1 MASMGSFFKRK
12 KQSNSPD
19 NKISE
24 EISFETLKQLIPIR
38 NLSDDKLRSYAL
50 ENKAEVLSAGE
61 IIFSINEVSDTAI
74 YLLKGV
80 VSLSDGRSSEF
91 ETNATDEKAKFPLS
105 SGIKH
110 TTTATAKSD
119 VSILRVSKKIMS
131 LNSKA
136 QHAFELEIP
145 GQLNQNRILQ
155 LFSQYFDE
163 GELDI
168 PSLPAIAINLRQAM
182 EKEVGVDEVVQI
194 VQLDP
199 VISAKLIDVANCP
212 LYVTVVPTK
221 SCFDAVKKVGVNAT
235 RSLVTSLSIK
245 NIFKSDSVK
254 IKVLLNDLWKNSLQ
268 LSSLSYV
275 LAAESKQ
282 KKPEEALLAGLVCDI
297 GAIPFF
303 NFIANLPAEYYNEE
317 EIKQALPIVKPVVG
331 ASILKNWG
339 FAEEFIQV
347 ALFSHDWYQDTEESL
362 SYTDIVVL
370 SRLHSKIGKK
380 ELAGIPPITSIPA
393 ASKLKNFEL
402 SPENSLRILHDAHD
416 KINDTLR
423 TFSV

>member
-1 MASMGSFFKRK
+1 MGSFFKRK

-91 ETNATDEKAKFPLS
+91 ETNSTDEKAKFPLS

-145 GQLNQNRILQ
+145 RQLNQNRLLQ

-212 LYVTVVPTK
+212 LYVTVVSTK

-317 EIKQALPIVKPVVG
+317 EIKEALPIVKPVVG

-339 FAEEFIQV
+339 FAGEFIQV
-347 ALFSHDWYQDTEESL
+347 ALFSNDWYQDTEESL

-380 ELAGIPPITSIPA
+380 ELVGIPPITSIPA

-402 SPENSLRILHDAHD
+402 SPENSLRILHDARD

>member
-1 MASMGSFFKRK
+1 MGSFFKRK

-74 YLLKGV
+74 YLLKGI

-91 ETNATDEKAKFPLS
+91 ETNSTDEKAKFPLS

-145 GQLNQNRILQ
+145 RQLNQNRLLQ

-317 EIKQALPIVKPVVG
+317 EIKEALPIVKPVVG

-347 ALFSHDWYQDTEESL
+347 ALFSNDWYQDTEESL

>member
-1 MASMGSFFKRK
+1 MGSFFKRK

-74 YLLKGV
+74 YLLKGI

-91 ETNATDEKAKFPLS
+91 ETNSTDEKAKFPLS

-145 GQLNQNRILQ
+145 RQLNQNRLLQ

-212 LYVTVVPTK
+212 LYVTAVPTK
-221 SCFDAVKKVGVNAT
+221 SCFEAVKKVGLNAT
-235 RSLVTSLSIK
+235 RSLVISLSIK

-254 IKVLLNDLWKNSLQ
+254 IKQLLNDLWKNSLQ
-268 LSSLSYV
+268 ISSLSSV

-303 NFIANLPAEYYNEE
+303 NFIANLPAEYYDEE
-317 EIKQALPIVKPVVG
+317 EIKQALPVVKSIVG

-339 FAEEFIQV
+339 FTEEFIQV
-347 ALFSHDWYQDTEESL
+347 ALFSDDWFQDTEESL

-380 ELAGIPPITSIPA
+380 ELAGVPPITSIPA

>member
-1 MASMGSFFKRK
+1 MGSFFKRK

-24 EISFETLKQLIPIR
+24 EISFEILKQLIPIR

-50 ENKAEVLSAGE
+50 ENKAELLSAGE

-74 YLLKGV
+74 YLLKGI

-91 ETNATDEKAKFPLS
+91 ETNSTDEKAKFPLS

-131 LNSKA
+131 LNSKT

-221 SCFDAVKKVGVNAT
+221 SCFDAVRKVGVNAT

-317 EIKQALPIVKPVVG
+317 EVKEALPIVKPVVG

-347 ALFSHDWYQDTEESL
+347 ALFSDDWFQDTEESL

-393 ASKLKNFEL
+393 VSKLKNFEL

>member
-1 MASMGSFFKRK
+1 MK
-12 KQSNSPD
+12 
-19 NKISE
+19 
-24 EISFETLKQLIPIR
+24 
-38 NLSDDKLRSYAL
+38 
-50 ENKAEVLSAGE
+50 
-61 IIFSINEVSDTAI
+61 VSDTAI

-91 ETNATDEKAKFPLS
+91 ETNSTDEKAKFPLS

-145 GQLNQNRILQ
+145 RQLNQNRLLQ

-245 NIFKSDSVK
+245 KYI
-254 IKVLLNDLWKNSLQ
+254 
-268 LSSLSYV
+268 
-275 LAAESKQ
+275 
-282 KKPEEALLAGLVCDI
+282 
-297 GAIPFF
+297 
-303 NFIANLPAEYYNEE
+303 
-317 EIKQALPIVKPVVG
+317 
-331 ASILKNWG
+331 
-339 FAEEFIQV
+339 
-347 ALFSHDWYQDTEESL
+347 
-362 SYTDIVVL
+362 
-370 SRLHSKIGKK
+370 
-380 ELAGIPPITSIPA
+380 
-393 ASKLKNFEL
+393 
-402 SPENSLRILHDAHD
+402 
-416 KINDTLR
+416 
-423 TFSV
+423 

>member
-1 MASMGSFFKRK
+1 MGSFFKRK

-91 ETNATDEKAKFPLS
+91 ETNSTDEKAKFPLS

-131 LNSKA
+131 LNSKT

-212 LYVTVVPTK
+212 LYITVVPTK
-221 SCFDAVKKVGVNAT
+221 SCFDAVKKIGVNAT

-317 EIKQALPIVKPVVG
+317 EIKEALPIVKPVVG

-347 ALFSHDWYQDTEESL
+347 ALFSDDWYQDTEESL

>member
-12 KQSNSPD
+12 KQSDSPD

-74 YLLKGV
+74 YLLKGI
-80 VSLSDGRSSEF
+80 VSVSDGRSSKY
-91 ETNATDEKAKFPLS
+91 ETSGTDEKAKFPLS

-212 LYVTVVPTK
+212 LYVTVVPAK

-347 ALFSHDWYQDTEESL
+347 ALFSDDWYQDTEESL

-380 ELAGIPPITSIPA
+380 ELGGIPPITSIPA

-402 SPENSLRILHDAHD
+402 SPENSLRILHDARD

>member
-1 MASMGSFFKRK
+1 MGSFFKRK

-19 NKISE
+19 NISE

-38 NLSDDKLRSYAL
+38 NLSDDKLRAYAI
-50 ENKAEVLSAGE
+50 EHKAEVLTAGE
-61 IIFSINEVSDTAI
+61 ILFSINEDSDTAI
-74 YLLKGV
+74 YLLKGI
-80 VSLSDGRSSEF
+80 VSLSDGRNSEY
-91 ETNATDEKAKFPLS
+91 ETNAADEKAKFPLS

-119 VSILRVSKKIMS
+119 ISILRVSKKIMS
-131 LNSKA
+131 FNSEA
-136 QHAFELEIP
+136 QQAFELKIP
-145 GQLNQNRILQ
+145 HEFSQNRILQ
-155 LFSQYFDE
+155 LFAQYFDE

-168 PSLPAIAINLRQAM
+168 PSLPAIAINLRQAI
-182 EKEVGVDEVVQI
+182 EKEIGIEEVVKI
-194 VQLDP
+194 VQIDP

-212 LYVTVVPTK
+212 LYITAVPTK
-221 SCFDAVKKVGVNAT
+221 SCFDAVKKVGINAT
-235 RSLVTSLSIK
+235 RSLVTSLSLK

-254 IKVLLNDLWKNSLQ
+254 IKALLNDLWKNSLQ
-268 LSSLSYV
+268 LSSLSFV
-275 LAAESKQ
+275 LSAESKQ

-317 EIKQALPIVKPVVG
+317 EIKQALPIVKPIVG
-331 ASILKNWG
+331 ASILKDWG

-347 ALFSHDWYQDTEESL
+347 ALFSDDWYQDTEDSL

-380 ELAGIPPITSIPA
+380 QLAGTPPITSIPA

-423 TFSV
+423 ALSV

>member
-1 MASMGSFFKRK
+1 MGSFFKRK

-38 NLSDDKLRSYAL
+38 NLSDDKLRAYAL
-50 ENKAEVLSAGE
+50 ENKAEVLAAGE

-74 YLLKGV
+74 YLLKGI
-80 VSLSDGRSSEF
+80 VSLSDGRSSEY

-131 LNSKA
+131 LNSKV
-136 QHAFELEIP
+136 QQEFELKIP
-145 GQLNQNRILQ
+145 NELNQNRILQ

-168 PSLPAIAINLRQAM
+168 PSLPTIAINLRQAM
-182 EKEVGVDEVVQI
+182 EKEVGVDEVVKI

-212 LYVTVVPTK
+212 LYVTAVPTK
-221 SCFDAVKKVGVNAT
+221 SCFEAVKKVGLNAT
-235 RSLVTSLSIK
+235 RSLVISLSIK

-254 IKVLLNDLWKNSLQ
+254 IKQLLNDLWKNSLQ
-268 LSSLSYV
+268 ISSLSSV

-303 NFIANLPAEYYNEE
+303 NFIANLPAEYYDEE
-317 EIKQALPIVKPVVG
+317 EIKQALPVVKSIVG

-339 FAEEFIQV
+339 FTEEFIQV
-347 ALFSHDWYQDTEESL
+347 ALFSDDWFQDTEESL

-380 ELAGIPPITSIPA
+380 ELAGVPPITSIPA

>member
-50 ENKAEVLSAGE
+50 ENKAEVISAGE

-74 YLLKGV
+74 YLLKGI

-182 EKEVGVDEVVQI
+182 EKEVGVDEVVKI

-347 ALFSHDWYQDTEESL
+347 ALFSDDWYQDTEEAL

-402 SPENSLRILHDAHD
+402 SPENSLRILHDARD

>member
-1 MASMGSFFKRK
+1 MGSFFKRK

-24 EISFETLKQLIPIR
+24 EISFEILKQLIPIR

-50 ENKAEVLSAGE
+50 ENKAELLSAGE

-74 YLLKGV
+74 YLLKGI

-91 ETNATDEKAKFPLS
+91 ETNSTDEKAKFPLS

-131 LNSKA
+131 LNSKT

-145 GQLNQNRILQ
+145 SQLNQNRILQ

-221 SCFDAVKKVGVNAT
+221 SCFDAVRKVGVNAT

-317 EIKQALPIVKPVVG
+317 EVKEALPIVKPVVG

-347 ALFSHDWYQDTEESL
+347 ALFSDDWFQDTEESL

-393 ASKLKNFEL
+393 VSKLKNFEL